1 MNYAEERAKAT
12 ALREQNE
19 RELLKAAVEEYKENG
34 GVVTVCEPGAR
45 TEDIKT
51 NMWGGKKKKA
61 PTPPVEATKEVNTT
75 TTKK

>member
-1 MNYAEERAKAT
+1 MPKMTQKELESHQAEIQAWLDKGNKIT
-12 ALREQNE
+12 I
-19 RELLKAAVEEYKENG
+19 
-34 GVVTVCEPGAR
+34 CEPGAR

-61 PTPPVEATKEVNTT
+61 TAQPVEDTKEVNTT

>member
-1 MNYAEERAKAT
+1 MTQKELEAHQAEIQAWLDKGNKIT
-12 ALREQNE
+12 I
-19 RELLKAAVEEYKENG
+19 
-34 GVVTVCEPGAR
+34 CEPGAR

-61 PTPPVEATKEVNTT
+61 STPPVEATKEVNTT

>member
-1 MNYAEERAKAT
+1 MPKMTTAEQEKHDAEIQAWLDKGNKIT
-12 ALREQNE
+12 I
-19 RELLKAAVEEYKENG
+19 
-34 GVVTVCEPGAR
+34 CEPGAR

-61 PTPPVEATKEVNTT
+61 PTPPVEATKEVNST

>member
-1 MNYAEERAKAT
+1 MPKMTQKELEAHQAEIQAWLDKGNKIT
-12 ALREQNE
+12 I
-19 RELLKAAVEEYKENG
+19 
-34 GVVTVCEPGAR
+34 CEPGAR

>member
-1 MNYAEERAKAT
+1 MPKMTQKELEAHQAEIQAWLDKGNKIT
-12 ALREQNE
+12 I
-19 RELLKAAVEEYKENG
+19 
-34 GVVTVCEPGAR
+34 CEPGAR

-61 PTPPVEATKEVNTT
+61 PTPSVEATKEVNTT

>member
-1 MNYAEERAKAT
+1 MPKMTTAEQEKHDAEIQAWLDKGNKIT
-12 ALREQNE
+12 I
-19 RELLKAAVEEYKENG
+19 
-34 GVVTVCEPGAR
+34 CEPGAR

>member
-1 MNYAEERAKAT
+1 MTQKELEAHQAEIQAWLDKGNKIT
-12 ALREQNE
+12 I
-19 RELLKAAVEEYKENG
+19 
-34 GVVTVCEPGAR
+34 CEPGAR